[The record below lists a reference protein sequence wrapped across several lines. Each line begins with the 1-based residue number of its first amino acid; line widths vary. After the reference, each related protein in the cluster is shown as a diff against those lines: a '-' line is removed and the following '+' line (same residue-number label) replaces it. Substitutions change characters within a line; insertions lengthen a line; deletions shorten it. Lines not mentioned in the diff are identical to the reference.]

1 MLLAA
6 LRIRK
11 KKSVQPAAPAPAVAP
26 APVAEEP
33 EAPKE
38 EPKEQPKEQAVKEEA
53 VKEEAV
59 KEESVAAPAAA
70 APPPAEQAPIK
81 AAAPAPAPERAIIEQ
96 DVEVVAQEEV
106 EVEESEL
113 LSGSAIEYD
122 EAGMDVLLVESIPP
136 GAKVFVDGEE
146 FGVTPLEIMDLADA
160 PHDVILYHQDFGAI
174 TQNVKSGVG
183 RIFVNLEKTG
193 SAGAGFVLVETE
205 PADVRIDIDGKYMG
219 MSPIRLPVAAGRH
232 MIVLSRTAHNEQ
244 EFSIEVEA
252 DETLEVK
259 RTLTPKDGSLL
270 IIASPQGAQVFF
282 NGQSVGEAAG
292 PIRIVD
298 VSAGLHEVRVEK
310 DGYVTWKRD
319 NVKVVSD
326 RTETVLAALHPV
338 RQETN
343 VRIYTDPEG
352 ARIWLDGKEVG
363 VAGPDGVGFLSTK
376 GTHILRMELNPA
388 LRPGFRPLQISM
400 AFNED
405 TIDMKDTPIKL
416 PVIDEAFISAQ
427 KLFER
432 GESEEAIAFL
442 DRISP
447 EQTSYPSSRAM
458 MIEILEELGRVS
470 EIPAEFEKL
479 FTKPTYRKNPILNL
493 SMGYWSMQA
502 ASKTKG
508 SAASAF
514 LIKGIEALDRCS
526 EMVDYFP
533 ADERNVLALKAHYY
547 TGIAA
552 EVLFDLTGD
561 KKYVKKGVQAWEMFF
576 GRMETG
582 EDTLGDE
589 WIDKAN
595 KHQRNLLYMEKKLG
609 G

>member
-1 MLLAA
+1 
-6 LRIRK
+6 
-11 KKSVQPAAPAPAVAP
+11 
-26 APVAEEP
+26 
-33 EAPKE
+33 
-38 EPKEQPKEQAVKEEA
+38 
-53 VKEEAV
+53 
-59 KEESVAAPAAA
+59 
-70 APPPAEQAPIK
+70 
-81 AAAPAPAPERAIIEQ
+81 
-96 DVEVVAQEEV
+96 
-106 EVEESEL
+106 
-113 LSGSAIEYD
+113 
-122 EAGMDVLLVESIPP
+122 
-136 GAKVFVDGEE
+136 
-146 FGVTPLEIMDLADA
+146 
-160 PHDVILYHQDFGAI
+160 
-174 TQNVKSGVG
+174 
-183 RIFVNLEKTG
+183 
-193 SAGAGFVLVETE
+193 
-205 PADVRIDIDGKYMG
+205 
-219 MSPIRLPVAAGRH
+219 
-232 MIVLSRTAHNEQ
+232 
-244 EFSIEVEA
+244 
-252 DETLEVK
+252 
-259 RTLTPKDGSLL
+259 
-270 IIASPQGAQVFF
+270 
-282 NGQSVGEAAG
+282 
-292 PIRIVD
+292 
-298 VSAGLHEVRVEK
+298 
-310 DGYVTWKRD
+310 
-319 NVKVVSD
+319 
-326 RTETVLAALHPV
+326 
-338 RQETN
+338 

-508 SAASAF
+508 PAASAF